1 MLKLSEDK
9 RGLSE
14 VVSTLIMLV
23 VAVLLAAIVTYYATN
38 ITMTRTTTE
47 DARVSKYHIWVNSSG
62 SMGAFKLQNLGG
74 KDILID
80 KVVIRG
86 VSCNWLDVAY
96 YRVQELDDVTGDF
109 VLTYNATSDVF
120 NATIGGISTA
130 DWTYGGDSDIPMRS
144 GETILFSVL
153 NPTNIGLDD
162 IGTPIS
168 ITVFTN
174 NAQWIIE
181 TNVESAS

>member
-47 DARVSKYHIWVNSSG
+47 DARVSKYHIWVNASG

-86 VSCNWLDVAY
+86 VSCDWLDVAY
-96 YRVQELDDVTGDF
+96 YRVQDGDDVTGDF
-109 VLTYNATSDVF
+109 VLTYDGSNF
-120 NATIGGISTA
+120 NATIGTILAA
-130 DWTYGGDSDIPMRS
+130 DWITDGDSDIPMRS
-144 GETILFSVL
+144 GETILFSVE

>member
-1 MLKLSEDK
+1 MIKLSEDK

-47 DARVSKYHIWVNSSG
+47 DARVSKYHIWVNATG

-86 VSCNWLDVAY
+86 VSCAWADVAY
-96 YRVQELDDVTGDF
+96 YRVQDGDDVTGDF
-109 VLTYNATSDVF
+109 VLTYDGTNF
-120 NATIGGISTA
+120 NATIGAILPA
-130 DWTYGGDSDIPMRS
+130 DWITDGDSDIPMRS
-144 GETILFSVL
+144 GETILFSVA

>member
-1 MLKLSEDK
+1 MIKLSKGK

-47 DARVSKYHIWVNSSG
+47 DARVSKYHIWVNATG

-86 VSCNWLDVAY
+86 VSCNWADVAY
-96 YRVQELDDVTGDF
+96 YRVQDGDDVTGDF
-109 VLTYNATSDVF
+109 NLTYDGSNF
-120 NATIGGISTA
+120 NATIGLIDLA
-130 DWTYGGDSDIPMRS
+130 NWIYDGDSDIPMRS
-144 GETILFSVL
+144 GETILFSVE

-174 NAQWIIE
+174 NALWIIE
-181 TNVESAS
+181 TNVDSAS

>member
-1 MLKLSEDK
+1 MIKLSEDK

-47 DARVSKYHIWVNSSG
+47 AARVSKYHIWVNASG

-86 VSCNWLDVAY
+86 VSCIWTDVAY

-109 VLTYNATSDVF
+109 DLTYDGTNF
-120 NATIGGISTA
+120 NATIGIIPA
-130 DWTYGGDSDIPMRS
+130 VDWITDGDSDIPMRS
-144 GETILFSVL
+144 GETLLFSVE

-168 ITVFTN
+168 ITFFTN

>member
-1 MLKLSEDK
+1 
-9 RGLSE
+9 
-14 VVSTLIMLV
+14 
-23 VAVLLAAIVTYYATN
+23 
-38 ITMTRTTTE
+38 TRTTTE
-47 DARVSKYHIWVNSSG
+47 DARVSKYHIWVNASG

-86 VSCNWLDVAY
+86 VSCSWADVAY

-109 VLTYNATSDVF
+109 VLNYSLADDAF
-120 NATIGGISTA
+120 NATIGAISPA
-130 DWTYGGDSDIPMRS
+130 DWITDGDSDIPMRS
-144 GETILFSVL
+144 GETILFSVA

>member
-1 MLKLSEDK
+1 MLKLSEDR

-14 VVSTLIMLV
+14 VVSTLILLV

-47 DARVSKYHIWVNSSG
+47 DARVSKYHIWVNASG

-86 VSCNWLDVAY
+86 VSCVWADVAS
-96 YRVQELDDVTGDF
+96 YRVQDGEDVTGDF
-109 VLTYNATSDVF
+109 VLTYDGVAF
-120 NATIGGISTA
+120 NATMVGILPA
-130 DWTYGGDSDIPMRS
+130 DWITDGDSDIPMRS
-144 GETILFSVL
+144 GETILFSVA

>member
-1 MLKLSEDK
+1 MINLSEDR

-14 VVSTLIMLV
+14 VVSTLILLV

-47 DARVSKYHIWVNSSG
+47 DARVSKYHIWVNASG

-86 VSCNWLDVAY
+86 VSCAWADVAY

-109 VLTYNATSDVF
+109 VLTYDGVNF
-120 NATIGGISTA
+120 NATMVGILA
-130 DWTYGGDSDIPMRS
+130 ANWTTSGDSDIPMRS
-144 GETILFSVL
+144 GETILFSVAD
-153 NPTNIGLDD
+153 PTNIGLDD

>member
-1 MLKLSEDK
+1 MINLSEDR

-14 VVSTLIMLV
+14 VVSTLILLV

-47 DARVSKYHIWVNSSG
+47 DARVSKYHIWVNASG

-86 VSCNWLDVAY
+86 VSCAWADVAY
-96 YRVQELDDVTGDF
+96 YRVQDEDVTGDF
-109 VLTYNATSDVF
+109 VLTWDDTVEVF
-120 NATIGGISTA
+120 NATMVGILTTA
-130 DWTYGGDSDIPMRS
+130 WNYAGDSDIPMRS
-144 GETILFSVL
+144 GETILFSVAD
-153 NPTNIGLDD
+153 PTNIGLDD

>member
-1 MLKLSEDK
+1 MIKLSEYK

-47 DARVSKYHIWVNSSG
+47 DARVSKYHIWVNASG

-86 VSCNWLDVAY
+86 VSCDWLDVAY
-96 YRVQELDDVTGDF
+96 YRVQDEDVTGDF
-109 VLTYNATSDVF
+109 NLTWDGSNF
-120 NATIGGISTA
+120 NATIGIIPAANWNTL
-130 DWTYGGDSDIPMRS
+130 GDSDIPMRS
-144 GETILFSVL
+144 GETILFSVA

>member
-1 MLKLSEDK
+1 MIKLSEDR

-47 DARVSKYHIWVNSSG
+47 DARVSKYHIWVNASG

-74 KDILID
+74 KDILVD

-86 VSCNWLDVAY
+86 VSCSWADVAY
-96 YRVQELDDVTGDF
+96 YRVQTGDDTTGDF
-109 VLTYNATSDVF
+109 FLTYDGTNF
-120 NATIGGISTA
+120 NATIGIIPAS
-130 DWTYGGDSDIPMRS
+130 DWNTIGDSDIPMRS
-144 GETILFSVL
+144 GETILFSVA

>member
-1 MLKLSEDK
+1 MLKLSEDR

-14 VVSTLIMLV
+14 VISTLIMLV

-38 ITMTRTTTE
+38 IMMTRTTTE
-47 DARVSKYHIWVNSSG
+47 DARVSKYHIWVNASG

-74 KDILID
+74 KDILVD

-86 VSCNWLDVAY
+86 VSCAWVDVAY
-96 YRVQELDDVTGDF
+96 YRVQDGDDVTGDF
-109 VLTYNATSDVF
+109 VLTYNETDDAF
-120 NATIGGISTA
+120 NATIGTILAA
-130 DWTYGGDSDIPMRS
+130 DWITDGDSDIPMRS
-144 GETILFSVL
+144 GETILFSVA